1 MIKTIFD
8 GLALMFDEVLV
19 MLRSVKV
26 QIQSVGYTVTSTLVV
41 QFAENCAKTMEF
53 GDLSSRADNCNVNH

>member
-8 GLALMFDEVLV
+8 GLALIFDEVLV

-26 QIQSVGYTVTSTLVV
+26 QIQSVGYTVTLTLVV
-41 QFAENCAKTMEF
+41 QFAENCAKTVEL
-53 GDLSSRADNCNVNH
+53 GGLSSRADNCNVNH